1 MKFLEIFSKN
11 IFRLIAERY
20 LSRLR
25 ENSIETTLA
34 RSLNMLDAETI
45 DEIKSY
51 IKSQQTTAGGFSD
64 RGGRSDLYYS
74 LFGCYISEALEI
86 EEIKPALKDYLKK
99 VINSEELSG
108 INLKC
113 ALILYIKLF
122 GSKTIPSILR
132 KNDNIAAQYS
142 DFIKLLAYYYTE
154 DYISLFFIR
163 QNLKKIKPNAGMPC
177 SVLSASLI
185 LKHGNG
191 KPGEDPW
198 NFISACFKNGSFSA
212 FSRTAY
218 GDMLSTGVALYALRF
233 AESDLSIVK
242 PDCLTYIDSLYSD
255 GGFCA
260 TSFDEVPDVEYTFY
274 GLLGLGSLAD

>member
-11 IFRLIAERY
+11 IFRLFAGRY
-20 LSRLR
+20 LGSLR

-34 RSLNMLDAETI
+34 RSLKMLDPETI
-45 DEIKSY
+45 DEIKSF
-51 IKSQQTTAGGFSD
+51 IKSQQTTAGGFAD
-64 RGGRSDLYYS
+64 RGGKSDLYYS
-74 LFGCYISEALEI
+74 LFGCYIAEALEI
-86 EEIKPALKDYLKK
+86 EEIKPALKDCLKK

-122 GSKTIPSILR
+122 GSKTIPSTLL

-142 DFIKLLAYYYTE
+142 DFINLLAYYYSE
-154 DYISLFFIR
+154 DYISLFLIR
-163 QNLKKIKPNAGMPC
+163 QKLKKIKPNAGMPC
-177 SVLSASLI
+177 SVMSASLI
-185 LKHGNG
+185 LQHGKNKQG
-191 KPGEDPW
+191 DDPW
-198 NFISACFKNGSFSA
+198 KWMSSYYKKGSFSA
-212 FSRTAY
+212 FSKTAN

-260 TSFDEVPDVEYTFY
+260 TSFDELPDVEYTFY